1 MRSHTFTSMW
11 LTKAS
16 SGAKHQEPR
25 LPSPPA
31 VFHSIYNFQLLFTI
45 TTTTSSTTQME
56 VQLYVYDL
64 TRGMARQMSQQFLGI
79 QIDAVYHTAVVLNDI
94 EYFFGAGVQSCNP
107 GATHHGRPMEI
118 VSMGNTELPF
128 ETVLD
133 YLESL
138 KEVYTAESYDLFTH
152 NCNNFSHDFVQFL
165 VGKPIPDHIT
175 SLPKGVLDTPFGQML
190 RPQIDAS
197 MRSITQAE
205 VPAPSRTPALNPSST
220 PQPASRYGQ
229 VIDITDTATLD
240 QQLSAAIDTCVTLFF
255 TSSTCA
261 PCKLAYPMFD
271 TLAGEHSNALFVKID
286 INEARDI
293 ASRSQIRA
301 TPTFMTLTKGDKVD
315 EWSGA
320 DPNLLKAN
328 VELLIQ
334 QTFPP
339 HPHLNLGV
347 PSLQYGSM
355 KNVVYAKVPPLD
367 KLMTKLGS
375 AGSQEDIASLRAFV
389 EKRAENPRDAPVPD
403 MHAVSK
409 AFRSKVIALPVEIRF
424 AAVDLLRC
432 AMVDP
437 RVGGFFAEER
447 DSKTIPLLVNH
458 VNKLDGCPHNLRLVT
473 IHLLCNT
480 FASSLHV
487 KELMAS
493 EDNSLAQLIELITSS
508 LLDASHPTTRV
519 AAASLAFNLA
529 IANYKVRREEGQEA
543 LAEGEQVELAASI
556 LETLSEEESPDAAK
570 LLLLALGYLA
580 YCSPVKG
587 ELVDLLSVMD
597 AKKTVTSGRCNTLQ
611 SLAREVASIL

>member
-1 MRSHTFTSMW
+1 
-11 LTKAS
+11 
-16 SGAKHQEPR
+16 
-25 LPSPPA
+25 
-31 VFHSIYNFQLLFTI
+31 
-45 TTTTSSTTQME
+45 ME

-64 TRGMARQMSQQFLGI
+64 TKGMARQMSQQFLGI
-79 QIDAVYHTAVVLNDI
+79 QIDAVYHTAVVLNDV
-94 EYFFGAGVQSCNP
+94 EFFFGAGVQTCNP
-107 GATHHGRPMEI
+107 GTTHHGRPMEI
-118 VSMGNTELPF
+118 ISMGKTELPF

-138 KEVYTAESYDLFTH
+138 KEVYTPESYDLFAH

-175 SLPKGVLDTPFGQML
+175 SLPKRVLDTPFGQML

-205 VPAPSRTPALNPSST
+205 VPTQNRPQAMNPSST

-229 VIDITDTATLD
+229 VVDLTDSNDLDKQLTAAT
-240 QQLSAAIDTCVTLFF
+240 DTCVTLFF

-271 TLAGEHSNALFVKID
+271 QLAGTHPNALFVKVD

-293 ASRSQIRA
+293 ASRYQIRA
-301 TPTFMTLTKGDKVD
+301 TPTFMTLSKGNKVD

-320 DPNLLKAN
+320 DPNMLKAN
-328 VELLIQ
+328 VELLVQ

-339 HPHLNLGV
+339 HPHLNMAV

-355 KNVVYAKVPPLD
+355 KNVIYSKLPPLD
-367 KLMTKLGS
+367 KLMAKLGD
-375 AGSQEDIASLRAFV
+375 AANEEDIVNLRAFV
-389 EKRAENPRDAPVPD
+389 KKRAESPRDAPLPD
-403 MHAVSK
+403 LHLVAK
-409 AFRSKVIALPVEIRF
+409 ASRSKILALPVETRF

-447 DSKTIPLLVNH
+447 EPKTVPLLIRH
-458 VNKLDGCPHNLRLVT
+458 ISKLDNCPHNLRLVT
-473 IHLLCNT
+473 IHLACNT
-480 FASSLHV
+480 FASSLYI

-493 EDNSLAQLIELITSS
+493 EDDTLAQLIELITTS

-519 AAASLAFNLA
+519 AAASLAFNLS

-543 LAEGEQVELAASI
+543 LAEGEQVELAASL

-570 LLLLALGYLA
+570 LLLLALGFLA

-587 ELVDLLSVMD
+587 ELVDLLKVMD
-597 AKKTVTSGRCNTLQ
+597 AKQTVTSGKCKSLQ
-611 SLAREVASIL
+611 SLAKEVASVL

>member
-1 MRSHTFTSMW
+1 
-11 LTKAS
+11 
-16 SGAKHQEPR
+16 
-25 LPSPPA
+25 
-31 VFHSIYNFQLLFTI
+31 
-45 TTTTSSTTQME
+45 ME

-79 QIDAVYHTAVVLNDI
+79 QIDAVYHTAVVLNNI

-107 GATHHGRPMEI
+107 GATHHGQPMEI
-118 VSMGNTELPF
+118 IALGQTELPW
-128 ETVLD
+128 ETILD

-138 KEVYTAESYDLFTH
+138 KEVYTPESYDLFAH

-165 VGKPIPDHIT
+165 VGKPIPSHIT
-175 SLPKGVLDTPFGQML
+175 SLPQRVLDTPFGQML

-205 VPAPSRTPALNPSST
+205 VPAQSRPPVVSAPSTT
-220 PQPASRYGQ
+220 PQPAHRYGQ
-229 VIDITDTATLD
+229 VVNIEESGVLDKHLTA
-240 QQLSAAIDTCVTLFF
+240 AVDTCVTLFF

-261 PCKLAYPMFD
+261 PCKLAYPTFD
-271 TLAGEHSNALFVKID
+271 TLAQEHPNALFVKID

-293 ASRSQIRA
+293 ASQYQIRA
-301 TPTFMTLTKGDKVD
+301 TPTFMTLSKGSKLD
-315 EWSGA
+315 EWTGA

-328 VELLIQ
+328 AEIVVR

-339 HPHLNLGV
+339 HPHLSLGV
-347 PSLQYGSM
+347 PTLQYGSM
-355 KNVVYAKVPPLD
+355 KNVVYAKLPPLD
-367 KLMTKLGS
+367 KLMSKLGD
-375 AGSQEDIASLRAFV
+375 AASQTDIANLRAFV
-389 EKRAENPRDAPVPD
+389 EKRAESPRDAILPD

-409 AFRSKVIALPVEIRF
+409 AFRSKVLALPVEVRF

-447 DSKTIPLLVNH
+447 DVKTIPLLVNH
-458 VNKLDGCPHNLRLVT
+458 VNTLSDCPHNLRLVT
-473 IHLLCNT
+473 IHLACNT
-480 FASSLHV
+480 FASSLYV
-487 KELMAS
+487 KESMAS

-508 LLDASHPTTRV
+508 LLDVKHPTTRV

-556 LETLSEEESPDAAK
+556 LETLTEEESPDAAR
-570 LLLLALGYLA
+570 LLLLALGFLA

-597 AKKTVTSGRCNTLQ
+597 AKKTVTSTKCTSLE
-611 SLAREVASIL
+611 SLAKEVSGVL